1 MGAALVRGRFFDA
14 RDAAGGARTLIVDE
28 TLARRFW
35 PGQDP
40 IGRRMYRP
48 TDINNLTAITE
59 QTVFLTI
66 VGVVRDLK
74 LADLAGGAETA
85 VGRYFFP
92 FDQQPERTIA
102 FAVSTSADPASLA
115 GPIRAALNGLDRELP
130 VYGVRTMT
138 ERVERSLARR
148 RAPMLVA
155 MGFAGIALLLSA
167 IGVYGVLA
175 YLVSQRKKELGIRM
189 ALGCSGRGV
198 FQLVLREGLV
208 LIGMGLVSGAAGV
221 VALQRSLESLLF
233 GVTAADPAV
242 LSAVVVLLVS
252 VAICASALPARRAAR
267 IEPATALGT

>member
-1 MGAALVRGRFFDA
+1 
-14 RDAAGGARTLIVDE
+14 
-28 TLARRFW
+28 
-35 PGQDP
+35 
-40 IGRRMYRP
+40 
-48 TDINNLTAITE
+48 
-59 QTVFLTI
+59 
-66 VGVVRDLK
+66 
-74 LADLAGGAETA
+74 
-85 VGRYFFP
+85 
-92 FDQQPERTIA
+92 
-102 FAVSTSADPASLA
+102 
-115 GPIRAALNGLDRELP
+115 
-130 VYGVRTMT
+130 
-138 ERVERSLARR
+138 
-148 RAPMLVA
+148 MLVA